1 MAIEGGIENIPNLDL
16 VAILYV
22 SAKIEDLN

>member
-1 MAIEGGIENIPNLDL
+1 MAIEGGIENIPNLDF

>member
-1 MAIEGGIENIPNLDL
+1 MAIEGGMENIPNLDL

-22 SAKIEDLN
+22 SARIVDLN